1 MRLLLLL
8 LFVVGTANAESV
20 WKPTVKTDEM
30 TDEVKVWVC
39 QQKPTEKNER
49 LDGLHS
55 VLCAVCEQNGRRG
68 YAFFSDEIALAG
80 DADYRLIEWFAS
92 DDVAVYSA
100 KIKSPEGLADFEV
113 FGRTSGEKAWHFVDY
128 GTFQKHAL
136 SAEKAGTPLLLQL
149 EHYQAGN
156 HVWKYEMTGL
166 EDALTEGCVSRG
178 L

>member
-1 MRLLLLL
+1 MRVLLLL
-8 LFVVGTANAESV
+8 LFVVGTANAESL

-39 QQKPTEKNER
+39 QQKPTAENEK
-49 LDGLHS
+49 LGGLKS
-55 VLCAVCEQNGRRG
+55 LLCAVCEQRGRRG
-68 YAFFSDEIALAG
+68 YAFFSDEIILAG

-92 DDVAVYSA
+92 DNVRVYPA
-100 KIKSPEGLADFEV
+100 KIKSPEGLADIEV
-113 FGRTSGEKAWHFVDY
+113 FGRTTVEKAWHFVDY
-128 GTFQKHAL
+128 DTFQRHAL
-136 SAEKAGTPLLLQL
+136 SADKAGTPLLLQL

-166 EDALTEGCVSRG
+166 QDALEEGCVSRG